1 MPDDFADPKRVT
13 KSRIPAM
20 NAPIKFDVMEGQTLV
35 ANESNLRLKRSRQVS
50 SKDKR
55 SSKRKRSYIL

>member
-1 MPDDFADPKRVT
+1 MT

-35 ANESNLRLKRSRQVS
+35 ANESNLRLKRNRQVS

-55 SSKRKRSYIL
+55 SSKKKMSYIL